1 MGWEEL
7 FFSLLLALSLAM
19 IVGKLFEE
27 LVIRIGLPPVL
38 GNLMAGLILGL
49 SFLSIYPLNDVVKV
63 FSWLGV
69 SLLLFYAG
77 LETRYRDFM
86 KNLRFFSIITI
97 GEALAAF
104 GLGYLIGTSFGYP
117 PQSAYFIGA
126 VLEATS
132 ISVSVRTLIDIGKL
146 ATPEGYAV
154 LGVAVL
160 DDLTALIT
168 IVAGTSLIMMGVFS
182 VPDLLKTAAIALLYW
197 FSAVVIVHRFS
208 VSIIRHAMKMR
219 AGEGVMAVV
228 LGIFATLAYIAKYLG
243 LSPLVAAYA
252 AGLALSEAPRIWRV
266 VERLRPMA
274 LLFSVLFF
282 MTTAAELNIW
292 EALKPQYFLFYIA
305 LLAGAFAG
313 KILGGGLTSMIIGFR
328 PISALRIA
336 AGLFPRAEFCIIA
349 AYIGYSYGLFGPEV
363 YLSALIIVLVT
374 NFVTP
379 VLLKALFARGGET
392 TKITPIW
399 TRLRMRKATH
409 R

>member
-19 IVGKLFEE
+19 TVGKLFEE
-27 LVIRIGLPPVL
+27 LVIRVGLPPVL
-38 GNLMAGLILGL
+38 GNLIAGLVLGL

-86 KNLRFFSIITI
+86 KNLRLFSIITV

-104 GLGYLIGTSFGYP
+104 SLGYLIGTSFGYP

-168 IVAGTSLIMMGVFS
+168 IVAGTSLIVMGVFS
-182 VPDLLKTAAIALLYW
+182 VPDLLKMAAIALDC
-197 FSAVVIVHRFS
+197 
-208 VSIIRHAMKMR
+208 M
-219 AGEGVMAVV
+219 
-228 LGIFATLAYIAKYLG
+228 
-243 LSPLVAAYA
+243 SPWV
-252 AGLALSEAPRIWRV
+252 
-266 VERLRPMA
+266 
-274 LLFSVLFF
+274 
-282 MTTAAELNIW
+282 
-292 EALKPQYFLFYIA
+292 
-305 LLAGAFAG
+305 
-313 KILGGGLTSMIIGFR
+313 
-328 PISALRIA
+328 
-336 AGLFPRAEFCIIA
+336 
-349 AYIGYSYGLFGPEV
+349 
-363 YLSALIIVLVT
+363 
-374 NFVTP
+374 
-379 VLLKALFARGGET
+379 
-392 TKITPIW
+392 
-399 TRLRMRKATH
+399 
-409 R
+409 